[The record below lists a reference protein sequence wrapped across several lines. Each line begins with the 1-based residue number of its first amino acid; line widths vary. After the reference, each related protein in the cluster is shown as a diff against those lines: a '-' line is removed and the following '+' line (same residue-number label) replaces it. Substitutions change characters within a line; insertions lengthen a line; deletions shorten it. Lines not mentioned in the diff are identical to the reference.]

1 MTISKTGD
9 YTSPLTK
16 TMQSSTLGNLT
27 GDTERGTR
35 TKEKN
40 PPLKF
45 VEHSLQSICWVPCD
59 IALWGKGMSTFPFQ
73 RRKFKV
79 SQLARGQPLARKQ
92 IFSFEFQDNF

>member
-35 TKEKN
+35 TKEKIH
-40 PPLKF
+40 LS
-45 VEHSLQSICWVPCD
+45 SL
-59 IALWGKGMSTFPFQ
+59 
-73 RRKFKV
+73 
-79 SQLARGQPLARKQ
+79 
-92 IFSFEFQDNF
+92 